1 MKEGRIVLLGPQ
13 RTEPTVG
20 AVVRDLGISGPVATI
35 TAGWQEAEPEDAA
48 LQAELGGDTLPLRL
62 YERAERV
69 WDEDPELRA
78 AHRALQSDLRRLREL
93 YNRRLAPAAD
103 AWIELLQTRGS
114 ERLLG
119 PERAAALEA
128 IRTLDAHHLARI
140 REMRGE
146 FEEGYVPLER
156 TAVARQRAELQADL
170 ARVSSIVIEGGHA
183 AVLHNRIALFGIEM
197 LLQNKTVL
205 ACSAGAMVISERVV
219 LYNDAPPRGPGHAEI
234 ALPGF
239 GLAPGVFVLPH
250 ARRRLKL
257 DDADRMKRLAGRL
270 APSRGAL
277 LEAGT
282 RLSWDGERWQGK
294 LTLEVAES
302 GEVRPWENAA

>member
-1 MKEGRIVLLGPQ
+1 MKDRRIVLLGPQ

-69 WDEDPELRA
+69 WDEDPELSA
-78 AHRALQSDLRRLREL
+78 AHRAMQSDLRRLREL
-93 YNRRLAPAAD
+93 YNRRLASAAD
-103 AWIELLQTRGS
+103 AWIELLQTRGP

-128 IRTLDAHHLARI
+128 IRALDAHHLARI
-140 REMRGE
+140 REMRSE
-146 FEEGYVPLER
+146 FEEGYAPLER
-156 TAVARQRAELQADL
+156 TAVARQRAELKADL

-183 AVLHNRIALFGIEM
+183 AVLHNRIALFGVET

-219 LYNDAPPRGPGHAEI
+219 LYNDAPPRGPGHAEV

-250 ARRRLKL
+250 ARQRLKL
-257 DDADRMKRLAGRL
+257 DDAARMKRLADRL

-277 LEAGT
+277 LEAGA
-282 RLSWDGERWQGK
+282 RLSWDGARWQGN
-294 LTLEVAES
+294 LTLEVAGS